1 MESERDIITNGLERR
16 GARLRWAGPVAAGAL
31 LAAAAVFV
39 ATRPDGAAEPAA
51 APPTTNASRTTT
63 SPAKL
68 PPTFAP
74 PPQPDNRPE
83 ASAPQRLY
91 ADAQR
96 ALVPTGQAGVAMIEL
111 IGSDYR
117 RGEVA
122 FDVFGQRMPGT
133 MNVDLVCV
141 GTGTTRVWI
150 QGQNGESIAGP
161 PVVLDCANPQPARL
175 TSTNG
180 AAGFTMYA
188 NPDPNTVA
196 VLAYVAIATVEIE

>member
-1 MESERDIITNGLERR
+1 MESEPDIITNGLERR

-122 FDVFGQRMPGT
+122 FDVFAQRMPGT
-133 MNVDLVCV
+133 INVDLVCA

-150 QGQNGESIAGP
+150 QGQNGESISGP
-161 PVVLDCANPQPARL
+161 PVVLDCADPQPARL

-196 VLAYVAIATVEIE
+196 VLAYVAIATIEIE